1 MTTSEEPLLLL
12 SGAGL
17 PPWIWSET
25 RRSLEPEHESRVAT
39 RPHREADLAEHV
51 DAALATAPWPRFA
64 VIAHSSGGVIGAEL
78 ARRAPHRVSSL
89 FCLAAV
95 IPRPGSS
102 FISSMP
108 FPNRVLLSL
117 AMRFAG
123 TRPPDAAIRR
133 GIGAGLDE
141 TTIARLIADLVP
153 ESIALYRGKVTG
165 GTLPERRGYVV
176 TTRDEELPEALQSR
190 FAANLDPPWREG
202 IATGH
207 LPMLEAPE
215 RLAELIGR
223 FLDRPL

>member
-1 MTTSEEPLLLL
+1 MTTSDEPLLLL

-25 RRSLEPEHESRVAT
+25 RRSLEPERESRVAS
-39 RPHREADLAEHV
+39 RPHREADLADHV
-51 DAALATAPWPRFA
+51 DAALASAPWPRFS

-78 ARRAPHRVSSL
+78 AHRVPERVSSL
-89 FCLAAV
+89 LCVAAV
-95 IPRPGSS
+95 IPRPGTS

-153 ESIALYRGKVTG
+153 ESIALYRGKVSGT
-165 GTLPERRGYVV
+165 TLPQRRGYVV
-176 TTRDEELPEALQSR
+176 TTGDQELPEALQDR
-190 FAANLDPPWREG
+190 FAANLDTPWRERV
-202 IATGH
+202 ATGH

-215 RLAELIGR
+215 WLAGLIGR
-223 FLDRPL
+223 FLDRPA